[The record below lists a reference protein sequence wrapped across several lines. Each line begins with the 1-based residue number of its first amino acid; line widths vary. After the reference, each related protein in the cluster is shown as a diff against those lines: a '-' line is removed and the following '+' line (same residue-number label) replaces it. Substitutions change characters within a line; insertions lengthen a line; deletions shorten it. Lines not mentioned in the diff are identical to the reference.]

1 MTTKLNYRQ
10 LKMRAMNNIAT
21 SDRLKHAIAIFEQA
35 DSLDAQLDAVYLAKL
50 MQLRATEALGKQ
62 RG

>member
-35 DSLDAQLDAVYLAKL
+35 DLLDAQLDAMYLAKL
-50 MQLRATEALGKQ
+50 MQLRTTEALSKQ